1 MEFLEMRRIVDIEAD
16 NTEQLDV
23 LREIFRR
30 CINGDIVI
38 RKKRVIGEDV
48 VNNSMEL
55 ESITISSEDQNSHI
69 RADIY
74 EGYFYL
80 KIDII
85 DERIL
90 KEVKNLW
97 LSLRHD
103 VSENT
108 LNGEDNTDYMT
119 VDVTN
124 VKDDKDLCMISGFV
138 PIFMEVFDNHIDICF
153 NQETVFVAKEPINSV
168 SILDELEY
176 EDMVEEDYN
185 STDEE
190 DDEGYEG
197 YDF

>member
-1 MEFLEMRRIVDIEAD
+1 MEYLSMRRIVEIEAE
-16 NTEQLDV
+16 NTEQLEV

-30 CINGDIVI
+30 CINGDVII
-38 RKKRVIGEDV
+38 RKKRAIGDDL
-48 VNNSMEL
+48 VNGAMEL
-55 ESITISSEDQNSHI
+55 DSIAISSEEQNSHI

-90 KEVKNLW
+90 KEVKNFW

-108 LNGEDNTDYMT
+108 LNGEENNDFMT
-119 VDVTN
+119 IDVTN
-124 VKDDKDLCMISGFV
+124 VNEDKDVCMISGFI

-153 NQETVFVAKEPINSV
+153 NQETVFVAKEPINAV

-176 EDMVEEDYN
+176 EDMMEEEYS

-190 DDEGYEG
+190 DDEGY
-197 YDF
+197 DF